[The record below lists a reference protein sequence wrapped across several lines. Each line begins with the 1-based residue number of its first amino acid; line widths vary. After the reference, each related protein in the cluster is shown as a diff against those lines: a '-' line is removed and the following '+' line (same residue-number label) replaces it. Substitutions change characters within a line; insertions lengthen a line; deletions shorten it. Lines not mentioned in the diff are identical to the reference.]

1 MRPPKLAGLQ
11 PPYVAVVGASQATD
25 ADLLDAEEVGRLL
38 ARAGATIVCG
48 GRGGV
53 MAAASKGAASAGGVV
68 IGMLPGDSR
77 AEANDWVSV
86 AIPTGLGELRN
97 GLIVRTADA
106 MVAVGG
112 AYGTLSEVALGLQ
125 AGLQVFG
132 LHTWEIDGIV
142 AIDTAAE
149 AVERALAA
157 AAARLR

>member
-1 MRPPKLAGLQ
+1 
-11 PPYVAVVGASQATD
+11 VGASQATD

>member
-1 MRPPKLAGLQ
+1 VQ
-11 PPYVAVVGASQATD
+11 PPYIAVVGASQATGSD
-25 ADLLDAEEVGRLL
+25 VADAEEVGRLL
-38 ARAGATIVCG
+38 GLAGATIVCG

-77 AEANDWVSV
+77 SDANEWVSV

-132 LHTWEIDGIV
+132 LHTWEIHGIV
-142 AIDTAAE
+142 AVDSAAE

-157 AAARLR
+157 ARARG

>member
-1 MRPPKLAGLQ
+1 VQ
-11 PPYVAVVGASQATD
+11 PPFVAVVGASQATQ
-25 ADLLDAEEVGRLL
+25 ADLIDAEEVGRLL
-38 ARAGATIVCG
+38 GDAGATIVCG

-53 MAAASKGAASAGGVV
+53 MAAASRGAASVGGVV
-68 IGMLPGDSR
+68 VGMLPGDSR
-77 AEANDWVSV
+77 ADANEWVSV

-125 AGLQVFG
+125 AGLAVFG

-142 AIDTAAE
+142 AVDSPDEAVRLALTAA
-149 AVERALAA
+149 RA
-157 AAARLR
+157 RC